1 MILHCSRKLAAKLA
15 PVSAAPLED
24 LSPLGSWHGH
34 LFVVDRRQ
42 CVMFCHDATRF
53 VLFMHGW
60 RKDRFEELRTRWF
73 FVIFGAVLGN
83 MGCSEA
89 QVRRALAAVGEV
101 HCDTATNRSVQ
112 GSINIAV
119 RDLWSVV
126 NDVRHVFEL
135 DPVATS
141 SHLNER
147 PARANG
153 KLHWPEADM
162 LEAVRRL

>member
-15 PVSAAPLED
+15 PVSAAPLKD
-24 LSPLGSWHGH
+24 SSPLGSWHGH

-60 RKDRFEELRTRWF
+60 RKERFEELRTRWF
-73 FVIFGAVLGN
+73 FVIFGAVLAN

-89 QVRRALAAVGEV
+89 QVDRALAAVGEI
-101 HCDTATNRSVQ
+101 HFDTATDRSVQ

-119 RDLWSVV
+119 RDLWCVV
-126 NDVRHVFEL
+126 NDVPHVLEL

-141 SHLNER
+141 CRLNER
-147 PARANG
+147 PATVYG
-153 KLHWPEADM
+153 KCLYPDRDM
-162 LEAVRRL
+162 LALVARL